1 MIRLQSV
8 ILETIGGFVL
18 VFLFLITRTK
28 SVTFEFTPFRQND
41 PNLSTQGDA
50 FVANDI
56 LQLTRNMADA
66 SLTGSEGRASY
77 AYEVP
82 LWDHVTKNLT
92 DFTTSFSFNISN
104 VTTNSCDEPGDGLS
118 FFMEPVA
125 PVNAKMPVNSSGGG
139 LGLMTREYYNDT
151 SKNKI
156 VAVEI
161 DTFQNFWDPS
171 SLHLGIDVNELVSVA
186 NTSLACTAH
195 NGLTGEAFITYDST
209 TKNLSVSLS
218 YSDGPDGDVPNG
230 TASLS
235 YGIDLSK
242 VLPENVTVG
251 LSASTGI
258 CIELHQ
264 VLSWNFSST
273 LQIREPAPAPAPAP
287 TPEADSGFPA
297 ADTRSNK
304 SKHKPLISLTS
315 SILGSLAVAIVAGAF
330 ALFWFTH
337 WRRRFTSRN
346 PNFEVDENFEGTAGP
361 KRFTYRELSQATN
374 NFDVARKLGEGGF
387 GGVYRGL
394 LRDPSTDIAV
404 KKVSEGSRQ
413 GKKEYVSEI
422 KIISRL
428 RHRNLVQLLGWCHE
442 RGNLLL
448 VYEFMENGSLDAHL
462 FGPRPPLP
470 WSARHRIALGLA
482 FAMLYL
488 HEEGEQYVVH
498 RDVKSSNIMLDS
510 NFNPK
515 LGDFGLARLVD
526 HELGSQTTVLAGTRG
541 YLAPECA
548 ITGKPSKES
557 DVYSFGVVFLE
568 IATGKRPLFNI
579 ENRFVTLVQW
589 VWSLYG
595 KGHLLLEA
603 IDPTLDG
610 HFDEDQIERVLIVGL
625 SCCHPDQTLRPS
637 IRQALSVL
645 NFEAPVPRLPP
656 VMPAFVYYE
665 PPVQMSGRMFA
676 SFSGTTGNTTAS
688 SAGGG
693 IGPAASSGNSSGS
706 GL

>member
-18 VFLFLITRTK
+18 VFLFLIARTK

-41 PNLSTQGDA
+41 PSLSTLGDA
-50 FVANDI
+50 SVANGF
-56 LQLTRNMADA
+56 LQLTKNQVDT
-66 SLTGSEGRASY
+66 SLNVSAGRACY

-82 LWDHVTKNLT
+82 LWDHVTKKLT
-92 DFTTSFSFNISN
+92 DFTTSFSFDIKPL
-104 VTTNSCDEPGDGLS
+104 TTGGCNLPGDGLS

-125 PVNAKMPVNSSGGG
+125 PVSAKMPVNSSGGG
-139 LGLMTREYYNDT
+139 LGLMTCEYYNDT

-161 DTFQNFWDPS
+161 DTFMNDWDPS
-171 SLHLGIDVNELVSVA
+171 PLHLGIDVNELVSVA
-186 NTSLACTAH
+186 NTTLACNAD

-218 YSDGPDGDVPNG
+218 YSDGRNGDVPNG

-251 LSASTGI
+251 LSAATGS
-258 CIELHQ
+258 CIELHE
-264 VLSWNFSST
+264 VLSWNFNST
-273 LQIREPAPAPAPAP
+273 LQIREPAPAPAP

-304 SKHKPLISLTS
+304 SKHKPLISPTS
-315 SILGSLAVAIVAGAF
+315 AILGSLAVAIVAGTF
-330 ALFWFTH
+330 ALCWFTH
-337 WRRRFTSRN
+337 WRRRSTSRN
-346 PNFEVDENFEGTAGP
+346 PNFEVDEDFEGTAGP

-374 NFDVARKLGEGGF
+374 NFDVAGKLGEGGF
-387 GGVYRGL
+387 GGVYRGWL
-394 LRDPSTDIAV
+394 QNPITDIAV

-442 RGNLLL
+442 RGDLLL

-462 FGPRPPLP
+462 FGPRPSLP
-470 WSARHRIALGLA
+470 WSMRHRIALGLGSA
-482 FAMLYL
+482 LLYL

-498 RDVKSSNIMLDS
+498 RDIKSSNIMLDS
-510 NFNPK
+510 KFIPK

-568 IATGKRPLFNI
+568 IATGKRPHFNI
-579 ENRFVTLVQW
+579 ENQCVTLVQW

-595 KGHLLLEA
+595 KDLLLEA
-603 IDPTLDG
+603 IDRTLDG
-610 HFDEDQIERVLIVGL
+610 HFDEDQIERVLMVGL
-625 SCCHPDQTLRPS
+625 WCCHPDQTLRPS

-645 NFEAPVPRLPP
+645 NFEAPVPKLPA

-665 PPVQMSGRMFA
+665 PPMHMSGLMFA
-676 SFSGTTGNTTAS
+676 SSSGTTGNTTAS